1 MLRVRLDEDNDL
13 PDGGPVLV
21 TGMDSVA
28 TALQAVFG
36 TQQGEWPFDFTF
48 GCPWRNAILQKY
60 FDPGSTRS
68 IVATIANGLVP
79 EIEPVVGSQVEIDT
93 TTQAAER
100 QVTITIDGIVAD
112 GQQTDITLSTVL

>member
-1 MLRVRLDEDNDL
+1 MRVQLDENNDL

-28 TALQAVFG
+28 TAMQSVFG

-48 GCPWRNAILQKY
+48 GCPWRNEILQKY

-93 TTQAAER
+93 TTQAADR
-100 QVTITIDGIVAD
+100 QVNITIEGVIVD
-112 GQQTDITLSTVL
+112 DVQTDITLTTVL